1 MTAKP
6 NRPPITFI
14 PMSTDAEKIRF
25 FGTLMP
31 ALLLLRASPLR
42 FLQYQI
48 VKRQT
53 PRGDLAGLIEHGAD
67 DVARSGDMLIFVH
80 RWQSLT
86 FDPFTFARAKTFLAQ
101 AGRLARRAGYA
112 ATLLDPLSPDV
123 NLPRLAASAGLG
135 NLSPYGLLVHPI
147 FGPRVIL
154 TGLQTAC
161 PWRCGP
167 AGAAMAATIAWP
179 ASRSA
184 RRSHSTRGSSPCATA
199 KAARNA
205 WWSAPRA
212 RGAASGASRRRW
224 PGARA
229 PDAARVSEA
238 GNAHDGAGANTRS
251 E

>member
-1 MTAKP
+1 VTTKLL
-6 NRPPITFI
+6 RPPISFI

-31 ALLLLRASPLR
+31 ALLLLRAAPLR

-67 DVARSGDMLIFVH
+67 DVARRGDTLIFVH

-86 FDPFTFARAKTFLAQ
+86 FDPFAFARAKTFLAQ

-123 NLPRLAASAGLG
+123 NLPKLAASAGLG

-154 TGLQTAC
+154 TGLQTDYPLAVQPRWGGGGCNDCLAC
-161 PWRCGP
+161 VTLCPQKP
-167 AGAAMAATIAWP
+167 FESGAINLRDCQ
-179 ASRSA
+179 S
-184 RRSHSTRGSSPCATA
+184 CAHCLVVCPTG
-199 KAARNA
+199 KGR
-205 WWSAPRA
+205 RA
-212 RGAASGASRRRW
+212 RSIQAALAGGGGGGGGGSGCWYTWA
-224 PGARA
+224 
-229 PDAARVSEA
+229 
-238 GNAHDGAGANTRS
+238 
-251 E
+251 

>member
-14 PMSTDAEKIRF
+14 PMSTDAERIRF

-53 PRGDLAGLIEHGAD
+53 PRGDLAGLIEHGVD
-67 DVARSGDMLIFVH
+67 DVARSGDMLIFIH

-86 FDPFTFARAKTFLAQ
+86 FDPFAFARAKTFLAQ
-101 AGRLARRAGYA
+101 AGRLARRAGYV
-112 ATLLDPLSPDV
+112 ATQLDPLSPDV
-123 NLPRLAASAGLG
+123 NLPKLAASAGLG

-154 TGLQTAC
+154 TGLQTAYPLEVRPRWGGDGCNDCLACVTVC
-161 PWRCGP
+161 PQKPFELGVITLRDCQSCAQCLVVCPTGKGRRERSIQATL
-167 AGAAMAATIAWP
+167 AG
-179 ASRSA
+179 
-184 RRSHSTRGSSPCATA
+184 GV
-199 KAARNA
+199 
-205 WWSAPRA
+205 
-212 RGAASGASRRRW
+212 GA
-224 PGARA
+224 
-229 PDAARVSEA
+229 
-238 GNAHDGAGANTRS
+238 
-251 E
+251 